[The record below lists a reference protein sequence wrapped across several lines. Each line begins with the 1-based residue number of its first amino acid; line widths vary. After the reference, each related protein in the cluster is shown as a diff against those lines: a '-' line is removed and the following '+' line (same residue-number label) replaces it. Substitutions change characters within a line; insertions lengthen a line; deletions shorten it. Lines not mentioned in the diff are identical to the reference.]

1 LHKTGLRV
9 KDKNTGPYLRQAMI
23 CKAFAHPTRL
33 QLLDALTRGERG
45 VSSLQEAL
53 QITKT
58 NLSQH
63 LALLKSAGLVVCRR
77 DGRQVHCSLAMPQV
91 KRVTATVREI
101 LRLQDSRH
109 RRAQR

>member
-1 LHKTGLRV
+1 M
-9 KDKNTGPYLRQAMI
+9 KDKQSGLYLRQTAI

-33 QLLDALTRGERG
+33 QLLDALSRGERG
-45 VSSLQEAL
+45 VSSLQQSL
-53 QITKT
+53 QVTKT

-63 LALLKSAGLVVCRR
+63 LALLKAAGLVVCRR

-91 KRVTATVREI
+91 KRVAATVRDI
-101 LRLQDSRH
+101 LRLQESRN

>member
-1 LHKTGLRV
+1 MDRTV
-9 KDKNTGPYLRQAMI
+9 KDKSTGPYLRQAVI

-33 QLLDALTRGERG
+33 QLLDALIRGERG
-45 VSSLQEAL
+45 VSSLQKVL
-53 QITKT
+53 RVTKT

-91 KRVTATVREI
+91 KRVTATVRDI
-101 LRLQDSRH
+101 LRLQDSRN